1 MNAGELD
8 RLVKLQKY
16 TASQDT
22 YGEET
27 KTWSDIATVW
37 AKKKDLKG
45 TERWLANQNIAKVTC
60 IYVTRYR
67 SDVTP
72 LCRLI
77 DADGRTYN
85 ITAAVE
91 VGRKEGLWLYVEAR
105 ADTTVENPPTVP
117 EPPPEEPPPEP
128 EG

>member
-60 IYVTRYR
+60 VYVTRYR

-105 ADTTVENPPTVP
+105 ADTPV
-117 EPPPEEPPPEP
+117 
-128 EG
+128 